1 MENKNIRKVTVVER
15 NGEVISRTV
24 ENNGND
30 INSNFE
36 NNIESNIAIQNPK
49 HIFII
54 LGAVMLLI
62 GIAIGIYGV
71 FNAKSVSLKEE
82 TYIPIEAKVVDYE
95 ERIERTEDEDG
106 YVTTEHTYRDIF
118 EYTVDNTTY
127 TKTSSMGRSYH
138 SDIGSIK
145 QIKYNP
151 NNPSQILENGT
162 SDIVIPFVFAGFLGI
177 CGILVLF
184 VGIKK

>member
-1 MENKNIRKVTVVER
+1 MEDKNIRKVTVVER
-15 NGEVISRTV
+15 NGEVVSRTV

-62 GIAIGIYGV
+62 GIAMGIYGV

-106 YVTTEHTYRDIF
+106 YVTTEHTYRDCNTICVCWIF
-118 EYTVDNTTY
+118 RYLWNISIIRWNKKINKVGCF
-127 TKTSSMGRSYH
+127 TSY
-138 SDIGSIK
+138 
-145 QIKYNP
+145 
-151 NNPSQILENGT
+151 
-162 SDIVIPFVFAGFLGI
+162 FFL
-177 CGILVLF
+177 LYSN
-184 VGIKK
+184 